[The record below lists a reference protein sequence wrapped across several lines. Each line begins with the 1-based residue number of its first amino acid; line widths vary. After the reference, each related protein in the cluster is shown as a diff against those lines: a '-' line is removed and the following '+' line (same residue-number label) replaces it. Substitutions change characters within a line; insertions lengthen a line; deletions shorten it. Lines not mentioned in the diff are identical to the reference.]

1 MSDTENL
8 LSNEELEA
16 IQSMVAEGGFSG
28 EVYGYQPD
36 AQPISISK
44 NEESLGATS
53 TAISQINERFHRL
66 FRTAMLTELDYNPRL
81 SVATPK
87 LENYSEYIHSIE
99 SPTSVNVAEFL
110 PLKGEALFILHPQVV
125 FSCLDNWYGGELRPL
140 NVSED
145 RSFTANENA
154 VIESICNLLFRSL
167 EESWSPYVNVEI
179 KLLNRDIN
187 PLFANIAADEQ
198 SVVVNRF
205 DLRLPDEGIE
215 AYIDIVY
222 TYESLNLQRDL
233 LNQRVQTQ
241 DADSTWSKRLEK
253 TLGEV
258 PFQLVVNGGVL
269 NLSVEELQHL
279 RVGDILDF
287 DPPPK
292 SEVQVSN
299 FPLYS
304 AETGM
309 AGGKVAVKIEQ
320 AILEGEQ

>member
-8 LSNEELEA
+8 LSTEELEA

-28 EVYGYQPD
+28 EIYGYQPD

-81 SVATPK
+81 LVAVPK
-87 LENYSEYIHSIE
+87 LENYNEYIHSIE
-99 SPTSVNVAEFL
+99 NPTSVNVAEFL
-110 PLKGEALFILHPQVV
+110 PLKGEALFIIHPQVV
-125 FSCLDNWYGGELRPL
+125 FSCLDNWYGGQLRSL
-140 NVSED
+140 AVSED
-145 RSFTANENA
+145 RGFTANENA

-167 EESWSPYVNVEI
+167 EESWSPYVKVDI
-179 KLLNRDIN
+179 TLLNRDIN

-241 DADSTWSKRLEK
+241 DADSGWSKRLEK
-253 TLGEV
+253 TLEEV

-269 NLSVEELQHL
+269 NLSVDELQHL

-292 SEVQVSN
+292 SEVQVNS

-309 AGGKVAVKIEQ
+309 SGSKIAVKIEK
-320 AILEGEQ
+320 AILEGEP